1 MPSCQRSIHHK
12 TLHRQHPENPTPS
25 LLLPSSSF
33 SFSSKSSLLKL
44 SQPFLL
50 TCQPDAMSH
59 NNDTDT
65 THNGTTK
72 KRTSP
77 TSKQVNL
84 QAVQTLNGL
93 IDTCDEWI
101 HQCCGTSTTS
111 TTAAPPLPKLYEQYA
126 IEFLLPD
133 VGNGGGGSEW
143 TMCSIILEFPRE
155 CWDHVRPCAH
165 GHRHHRDKNEEGN
178 SKASLAGRTLKQHT
192 ERELRRLLTMAGLEY
207 EGVSEEELGT
217 MQYDNNDEGTNWF
230 GSKSR
235 KKGPEEWTLLD
246 HFLYELG
253 IELKADLSSS
263 TSSHEQ
269 YGKSF
274 AFYGRNASRGGKR
287 SKRYDAPPTYSHY
300 EEAWEDAQA
309 DFSASRMNLFTMNT
323 REGRER
329 REVGYYDLWS

>member
-1 MPSCQRSIHHK
+1 MPCLTTMILTPPITAPPKNAPPPPPNKSIFK
-12 TLHRQHPENPTPS
+12 PYKLSMDS
-25 LLLPSSSF
+25 LTRVMNGSINVVALPPLLPPQHHHFPNCTNNTPLNSSS
-33 SFSSKSSLLKL
+33 
-44 SQPFLL
+44 P
-50 TCQPDAMSH
+50 
-59 NNDTDT
+59 
-65 THNGTTK
+65 
-72 KRTSP
+72 
-77 TSKQVNL
+77 V
-84 QAVQTLNGL
+84 
-93 IDTCDEWI
+93 
-101 HQCCGTSTTS
+101 
-111 TTAAPPLPKLYEQYA
+111 PPLMAKIYKSNQ
-126 IEFLLPD
+126 D

-287 SKRYDAPPTYSHY
+287 SKRYDAPPTYSHVH
-300 EEAWEDAQA
+300 A
-309 DFSASRMNLFTMNT
+309 
-323 REGRER
+323 
-329 REVGYYDLWS
+329 